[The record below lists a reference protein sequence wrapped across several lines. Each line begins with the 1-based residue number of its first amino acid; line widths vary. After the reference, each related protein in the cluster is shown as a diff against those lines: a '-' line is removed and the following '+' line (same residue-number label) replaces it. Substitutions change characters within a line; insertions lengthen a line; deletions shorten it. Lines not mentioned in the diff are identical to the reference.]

1 MLNLVSKIVNE
12 KLAFCINYEIV
23 DNMRILNQNTD
34 KQSQNT
40 HVEVHIFVRQKSN
53 ARSRVWIV

>member
-12 KLAFCINYEIV
+12 KFASSINYNEFNVAKQSQKYSIKIAV
-23 DNMRILNQNTD
+23 DI

-40 HVEVHIFVRQKSN
+40 QV
-53 ARSRVWIV
+53 